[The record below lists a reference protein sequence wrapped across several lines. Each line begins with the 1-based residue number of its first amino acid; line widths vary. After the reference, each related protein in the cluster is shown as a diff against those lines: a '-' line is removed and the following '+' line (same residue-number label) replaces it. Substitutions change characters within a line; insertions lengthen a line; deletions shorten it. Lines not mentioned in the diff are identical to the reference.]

1 AALFAPVPSRSP
13 IAQLAS
19 HAAQPRRQR
28 NQRAGTTTDRWL
40 KTNISGPTT
49 SDRIKKMFALKADAD
64 VWSFCLI

>member
-1 AALFAPVPSRSP
+1 VPSRSP

-40 KTNISGPTT
+40 KTNISGPTNYC
-49 SDRIKKMFALKADAD
+49 SISNIKLLVDGDWLSQFEK
-64 VWSFCLI
+64 